1 MIIEAD
7 WLVLLATVAFI
18 AGFVDTLAGGGLITI
33 PAFLFAGFTPR
44 RRWLPTNAR
53 PSLVP

>member
-18 AGFVDTLAGGGLITI
+18 AGFVDTLAVGGLITI